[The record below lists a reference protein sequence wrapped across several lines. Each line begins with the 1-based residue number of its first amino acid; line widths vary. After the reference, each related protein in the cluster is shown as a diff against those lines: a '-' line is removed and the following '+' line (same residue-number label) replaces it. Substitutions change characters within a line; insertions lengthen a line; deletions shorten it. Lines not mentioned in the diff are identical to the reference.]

1 MSDFINFIK
10 GIYKENFK
18 ALSFASIIILIP
30 LILLI
35 ITKLNPKNSDFR
47 QLNSISTEVYKM
59 NSSLSSCIE
68 NDTVNTDKSKE
79 ILPLLS
85 KDLDI
90 AKQNVLVIQPS
101 TNNEKVKSALDTSLT
116 LNINL
121 VKQALSM
128 YLSPDSDNLEKNLKE
143 YKETF
148 SLYIE
153 SLKNLDIYGLNKITS
168 DESISFFKNTCTYFD
183 TVINLNTLTDIK
195 KTSERNFLLKLSPL
209 LTKFDSLNEDLA
221 PAITNIKENNKS
233 LTPILEDLDKK
244 KNIFSE
250 IEEEYYMLSIPES
263 GSLISNALEVC
274 IQEYKLYLNTL
285 NDAINLNL
293 VEADNN
299 LAQNL
304 YDEAFKSYNN
314 FNTSYT
320 NLKNE
325 ISNLKNK

>member
-35 ITKLNPKNSDFR
+35 VTKLNPKNSDFR

-68 NDTVNTDKSKE
+68 NDTVNTDKAKE
-79 ILPLLS
+79 VLPLIS

-90 AKQNVLVIQPS
+90 AKQNVLVIKS
-101 TNNEKVKSALDTSLT
+101 SAGNEKVKSALDTSLT

-153 SLKNLDIYGLNKITS
+153 SLKNLNIYGLNKITS

-195 KTSERNFLLKLSPL
+195 KTSERDFLLKLSTI

-221 PAITNIKENNKS
+221 PAIANIKENNKS
-233 LTPILEDLDKK
+233 LTPVLEDLDKK

-263 GSLISNALEVC
+263 GSLVSNALEVC

-293 VEADNN
+293 VETDNN